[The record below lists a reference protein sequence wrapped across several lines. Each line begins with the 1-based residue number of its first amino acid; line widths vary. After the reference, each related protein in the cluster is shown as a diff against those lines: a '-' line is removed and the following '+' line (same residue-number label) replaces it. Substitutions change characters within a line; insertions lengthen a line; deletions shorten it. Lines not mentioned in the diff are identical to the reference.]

1 MRKKVESK
9 YSFLDT
15 LNLKRLFEE
24 KGWTK
29 MDEFSNFFENF
40 CFFMERLNSN
50 QHELVKDL
58 TIDFLWLRSSDY
70 YKHLKRTLLKLE
82 NYKYLNLDTVYVVPL
97 LAKSDREANKTKS
110 SNAVAYTCQNPEL
123 KYSDLF
129 TNTNFR
135 IIDNLE
141 RLPSVE
147 KLKNNKT
154 PILLIDDYIGTGD
167 TAIEALEELLNIR
180 KYDNKTLFIASLV
193 SQETGV
199 KVINDRGYEVL
210 TDVIRKKGISDKY
223 EGDELIRNI
232 KLMESIENILQLD
245 SKFDPKFKF
254 GYKYSEGLV
263 AMTRTPNNT
272 FPLYW
277 FQAQL
282 DKTNKWKAPF
292 PR

>member
-1 MRKKVESK
+1 MRKKVKSK

-15 LNLKRLFEE
+15 LNLNKLFEE
-24 KGWTK
+24 KGWTG
-29 MDEFSNFFENF
+29 MDEFTNFFENY
-40 CFFMERLNSN
+40 CLFMERLNSK

-58 TIDFLWLRSSDY
+58 TMDFLWLRSSDY

-82 NYKYLNLDTVYVVPL
+82 KYTFLNLDTVYIVPL
-97 LAKSDREANKTKS
+97 LAKSDREAGKTKS

-129 TNTNFR
+129 TNTDFR
-135 IIDNLE
+135 IIDNID
-141 RLPSVE
+141 RLPSVG
-147 KLKNNKT
+147 KLKNSKN

-167 TAIEALEELLNIR
+167 TALEALEEVLGLR
-180 KYDNKTLFIASLV
+180 LYDKETLFVASLV
-193 SQETGV
+193 CQETGI
-199 KVINDRGYEVL
+199 KVINNKGYDVL

-232 KLMESIENILQLD
+232 KLMESIEEILQLD
-245 SKFDPKFKF
+245 SKFDPKYNF
-254 GYKYSEGLV
+254 GYKHSEGLV

-277 FQAQL
+277 FKAQL
-282 DKTNKWKAPF
+282 DKANKWKAPF